1 MEQSLYQIQIHLY
14 NCAKINNDN
23 NAPYIAFTEANALQL
38 KATTKTMCREPCFTI
53 GHLNIPQW
61 LDKQLIN
68 TSGVF
73 TIRENIEFLKN
84 CTINNN
90 TVLKTGFSD
99 FLIPK

>member
-1 MEQSLYQIQIHLY
+1 MEESLYQIQIHLY
-14 NCAKINNDN
+14 NCVKINNN
-23 NAPYIAFTEANALQL
+23 NNSPYITFTEADALQL

-73 TIRENIEFLKN
+73 TIRENMDFLKS

-90 TVLKTGFSD
+90 TVLKTGFTD
-99 FLIPK
+99 FLTPK